1 MTIVSAIVVYVVLW
15 WLVFF
20 MALPWGVRRLDAP
33 EEGQEHGA
41 PERPML
47 WRKAAI
53 TTVVATVLFGI
64 TYAIVVSDLLPLRE
78 MFKPNF

>member
-1 MTIVSAIVVYVVLW
+1 MNIVSAIVVIIVLW

-20 MALPWGVRRLDAP
+20 MTLPWGVRRTENP
-33 EEGQEHGA
+33 EVGHDPGA

-53 TTVVATVLFGI
+53 TTLITAILFAI
-64 TYAIVVSDLLPLRE
+64 TYAIVTSDLLPLRE
-78 MFKPNF
+78 MFKPKL

>member
-1 MTIVSAIVVYVVLW
+1 MGIVSGIVVFVVLW

-20 MALPWGVRRLDAP
+20 MVLPWGVRRLEAP

-47 WRKAAI
+47 WRKAAV
-53 TTVVATVLFGI
+53 TTLVAVVLFAV
-64 TYAIVVSDLLPLRE
+64 TYAIVDSALLPLRE
-78 MFKPNF
+78 MFKPDM